1 MYKEDVLLTV
11 NEEYKIKLW
20 HIMNNNERLKSIN
33 YIIKKIVCKKTCLGP
48 TYGGAINK
56 LLVLNPNDTS
66 NDY

>member
-20 HIMNNNERLKSIN
+20 HIMNNDGLKSN
-33 YIIKKIVCKKTCLGP
+33 LLNAYKKVCKKTCLGP

-56 LLVLNPNDTS
+56 LLVLNPNDT
-66 NDY
+66 